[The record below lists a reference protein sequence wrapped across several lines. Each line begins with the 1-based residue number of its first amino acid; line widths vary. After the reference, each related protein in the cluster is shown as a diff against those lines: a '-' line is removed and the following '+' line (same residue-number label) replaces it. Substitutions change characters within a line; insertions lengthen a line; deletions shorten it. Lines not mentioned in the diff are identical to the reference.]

1 MSKKRFIWSHVRV
14 FCVATVVI
22 AAFAFVSSAQQ
33 RKQNWVSNE
42 VLVKFRPG
50 KSKAIQN
57 QVVGT
62 FHSSIAEH
70 LGDLGWVRVKLGA
83 GQTVD
88 DAIRS
93 LGRSID
99 VETVQ
104 PNFYYRLQST
114 PNDPLWSNLYGM
126 VNISA
131 PAAWDLTTGDSSVVV
146 ADIDTGLD
154 YTHED
159 LMANVWTNPGEIPNN
174 GIDDDGNGFV
184 DDYYGYDFRYNDPD
198 PMDENG
204 HGTHTAGTIGAV
216 GNNGIGVAGVAWHVK
231 LMGIKIYSAFADD
244 STSAMVINAYNYVR
258 MMKNRGV
265 NIRVTNNSYGGCPE
279 TCGDDIAV
287 KDAIDALGD
296 LGVLNVFAAGNSGTN
311 NDASPFFP
319 ASFDSPSIMSVGGSD
334 QNDHRIFNY
343 GATSVDIAA
352 PGSIIMS
359 TVPAALQPA
368 KYWNL
373 SGTSMSAPHVT
384 GAAALLA
391 MYGPAL
397 SAASIKATLI
407 NTADVLPQFMGL
419 NRANG
424 RLNVRSALLNP
435 TVCTFGLSSN
445 SVSVPTKG
453 GTFSVNV
460 TAGSNCDY
468 GAKSNVNWVHVT
480 SGFGMTGNG
489 TVTFRVN
496 VNPTISRIGTISIA
510 GQTFTVNQSR
520 Q

>member
-1 MSKKRFIWSHVRV
+1 MNETRFIWSLVRG
-14 FCVATVVI
+14 FCVVALFVAVFTLT
-22 AAFAFVSSAQQ
+22 AAAQK
-33 RKQNWVSNE
+33 RTENWVANE
-42 VLVKFRPG
+42 VLVKFKPG
-50 KSKAIQN
+50 KTRATKNEILGLS
-57 QVVGT
+57 
-62 FHSSIAEH
+62 HSSIAEE
-70 LGDLGWVRVKLGA
+70 LGDLGWVRVKLAA
-83 GQTVD
+83 GQTVND
-88 DAIRS
+88 TIKA
-93 LGRSID
+93 LGRSAD
-99 VETVQ
+99 VEAVQ
-104 PNFYYRLQST
+104 PNYLYRLQST
-114 PNDPLWSNLYGM
+114 PNDTLWSNLYGM
-126 VNISA
+126 VKISA

-159 LMANVWTNPGEIPNN
+159 LVANVWTNPGEIPNN

-216 GNNGIGVAGVAWHVK
+216 GNNSLGVAGVCWHVK

-287 KDAIDALGD
+287 KNAIDALGD
-296 LGVLNVFAAGNSGTN
+296 AGVLNVFAAGNSGTN
-311 NDASPFFP
+311 NDVSPFYP
-319 ASFDSPSIMSVGGSD
+319 ANFDSPSIMSVGGSD
-334 QNDHRIFNY
+334 QNDNRIFNY

-359 TVPAALQPA
+359 TTPMTNNPP
-368 KYWNL
+368 YHNL
-373 SGTSMSAPHVT
+373 SGTSMSTPHVT

-391 MYGPAL
+391 MYNPAL
-397 SAASIKATLI
+397 SAASVKATLI
-407 NTADVLPQFMGL
+407 NSADVLPQFSGL
-419 NRANG
+419 NRAGG
-424 RLNVRSALLNP
+424 RLNVQRALLNQ
-435 TVCTFGLSSN
+435 TVCTFSLGSN
-445 SVSVPTKG
+445 SITVPTKG

-460 TAGSNCDY
+460 TAGQNCDFA
-468 GAKSNVNWVHVT
+468 AKSNEVWVHVT
-480 SGFGMTGNG
+480 SGYGMTGNAA
-489 TVTFRVN
+489 VTFRVN
-496 VNPTISRIGTISIA
+496 VNPTISRSGTISIA

-520 Q
+520 L

>member
-1 MSKKRFIWSHVRV
+1 MFMTRITTSSFKAFLVVAVFLTGFVFSALAQKK
-14 FCVATVVI
+14 A
-22 AAFAFVSSAQQ
+22 
-33 RKQNWVSNE
+33 QNWAPDE
-42 VLVKFRPG
+42 VLVKFKPG
-50 KSKAIQN
+50 KTKTVRNEA
-57 QVVGT
+57 VGQ
-62 FHSSIAEH
+62 FHSSIAEE
-70 LGDLGWVRVKLGA
+70 LGDLGWVRVKIPA

-88 DAIRS
+88 EAIRNIA
-93 LGRSID
+93 RSTD
-99 VETVQ
+99 VESVQ
-104 PNFYYRLQST
+104 PNYYYRLQSV
-114 PNDPLWSNLYGM
+114 PNDALWGELYGM
-126 VNISA
+126 VKISA

-146 ADIDTGLD
+146 ADIDTGFD

-159 LMANVWTNPGEIPNN
+159 LMANAWTNPGEIPNN

-184 DDYYGYDFRYNDPD
+184 DDYYGYDFRFNDPD

-204 HGTHTAGTIGAV
+204 HGTHTAGTLGAV
-216 GNNGIGVAGVAWHVK
+216 GNNMLGVAGVAWHVK
-231 LMGIKIYSAFADD
+231 IMGIKIYNEFADD

-279 TCGDDIAV
+279 TCDNDIAV

-296 LGVLNVFAAGNSGTN
+296 AGVLNVFVAGNSGTN
-311 NDASPFFP
+311 NDVDPFFP
-319 ASFDSPSIMSVGGSD
+319 ASYDSPSIMSVGGSD
-334 QNDHRIFNY
+334 QNDNRIFNY
-343 GATSVDIAA
+343 GQRSVDVAA
-352 PGSIIMS
+352 PGSIIKS
-359 TVPAALQPA
+359 TVPESLQPA

-391 MYGPAL
+391 MYNPAL
-397 SAASIKATLI
+397 SAASLKATLI
-407 NTADVLPQFMGL
+407 NSADVLPQFTGF

-424 RLNVRSALLNP
+424 RLNVRNALVNQ

-445 SVSVPTKG
+445 SINVPTKG

-460 TAGSNCDY
+460 TGGLNCDY
-468 GAKSNVNWVHVT
+468 GAKSNVSWLHVT
-480 SGFGMTGNG
+480 SGYGMSGNG
-489 TVTFRVN
+489 TVTFRVT
-496 VNPTISRIGTISIA
+496 VNPTISRSGTISIA